1 MKWYKIVG
9 VPFIRQDVSDPWSI
23 LLRDNCSLKMIY
35 VNNNDA
41 LEAYVAINDSSYETL
56 EAELKRTNYLF
67 QKSNECLIENKIDIL
82 RKIDRIDFSNAIYH
96 SIKSDQNGM
105 RALLQH
111 LCNNHGGVCIEIN
124 GKHTMSPQLQSQIVR
139 IKRFINFDVCPF
151 IEDISNAY
159 NFNIFAFSD
168 DIKCSNSIADKMVSS
183 FEGMERNSCIMESS
197 PFVDEVARIITN
209 EECNHLMSI
218 TNLLGDFGIQHNND
232 TLIGNNS
239 NAQLS
244 NNSKDVD
251 IVFGTNFSGGKSIG
265 ISKKELC
272 QHVFI
277 AGGTGSGKGNL
288 LINLAMQFYHNG
300 ISFLIIESAKNE
312 LHHLSKWI
320 SKLKVWRPETG
331 KFVLDPFYLPE
342 GLEYVDYESNLIEIM
357 NGFFNVDPD
366 DPDTALPALYL
377 NTLKKCRS
385 KFINNPFSPTQFGI
399 AEFMVEFANLER
411 LEGYDKTIEKRL
423 RAAGLNRTASSI
435 TNDFVLDSNVSI
447 PIQELINGF
456 NVLQLEPA
464 LKTDLAKSRFA
475 FVLLNQ
481 ILAVL
486 QKKETQELNL
496 VIIIDESHVL
506 IKNTD
511 ECKIGTYFHKMID
524 EFRSK
529 GISIIVSDQSAN
541 NIPSGIVNESYTKIF
556 LGGNDK
562 TGIINFR
569 SKAKLDDLAYENL
582 FSLTSGQG
590 ILICDNNSAGITFT
604 TKNLIEDLK
613 INEFCEY
620 QNSYLKNNRITI
632 ETYRECKSCIYKG
645 ICRMRDKEEAKRY
658 ADHFYDLYYA
668 ALVNAFVDKDTKNL
682 NLTIGSVSYEE
693 LLKKIYEITSKLSD
707 VMFGCCLKQVFR
719 KFNIDHG
726 NNECFNKY
734 DELINNIIANRYAII
749 YYNTHKELLRKAI
762 TVKDEKIHITKGP
775 DDELLKT
782 ICEGASILSDDIFH
796 FYLERVFK
804 RFNSEYGDGVNDD
817 KYNKLISVII
827 TKRHFYE
834 RKKNKN

>member
-1 MKWYKIVG
+1 MKWYRIVG
-9 VPFIRQDVSDPWSI
+9 VPFVRQNVSDPWSI

-41 LEAYVAINDSSYETL
+41 LEAYVAINDSSSETL
-56 EAELKRTNYLF
+56 EAELKRANYLF
-67 QKSNECLIENKIDIL
+67 QKSDECLVVNKIDIL
-82 RKIDRIDFSNAIYH
+82 RKIDRINFSNAIYY
-96 SIKSDQNGM
+96 SIKCDQNGM
-105 RALLQH
+105 KALLQH

-124 GKHTMSPQLQSQIVR
+124 GRHTMSPQLQSQITR
-139 IKRFINFDVCPF
+139 IKRFINADVCPF
-151 IEDISNAY
+151 IEDIPNSY

-168 DIKCSNSIADKMVSS
+168 DMKCSNSIADKTVSS
-183 FEGMERNSCIMESS
+183 FEGMVRNSCIIESS
-197 PFVDEVARIITN
+197 PFVDEVARIITK
-209 EECNHLMSI
+209 EECDHLMSI
-218 TNLLGDFGIQHNND
+218 TNLLGEFGIQRNND
-232 TLIGNNS
+232 TLIEHQHNVQIFENTS
-239 NAQLS
+239 E
-244 NNSKDVD
+244 
-251 IVFGTNFSGGKSIG
+251 IVFGKSFSGDKKIG

-320 SKLKVWRPETG
+320 PELKVWRPETG

-366 DPDTALPALYL
+366 DPDTALPALYY

-399 AEFMVEFANLER
+399 AEFMIEFAKLKR
-411 LEGYDKTIEKRL
+411 LEEYDKTIEKRL
-423 RAAGLNRTASSI
+423 RTAGLNRAESSI

-464 LKTDLAKSRFA
+464 LKTDFAKSRFA

-562 TGIINFR
+562 TGIANFR
-569 SKAKLDDLAYENL
+569 SKAKIDDLAYENL

-590 ILICDNNSAGITFT
+590 ILICDNNGAGITFT
-604 TKNLIEDLK
+604 TENLIEDLK
-613 INEFCEY
+613 INESCEY

-645 ICRMRDKEEAKRY
+645 ICIMRDKEEAKRY
-658 ADHFYDLYYA
+658 ADYFYDLYDDS
-668 ALVNAFVDKDTKNL
+668 LVNIFIDKKTKKL
-682 NLTIGSVSYEE
+682 NLTIGSESYEE
-693 LLKKIYEITSKLSD
+693 LLKEIYETSTELSD
-707 VMFGCCLKQVFR
+707 VMFGCYLKQVFR
-719 KFNIDHG
+719 KFNIQYGD
-726 NNECFNKY
+726 NENAQKY
-734 DELINNIIANRYAII
+734 DELINNIIANRYATI

-762 TVKDEKIHITKGP
+762 TIKDGKIHITKGQ

-782 ICEGASILSDDIFH
+782 ICEGASILSDDKFP
-796 FYLERVFK
+796 FYLERVFR

-817 KYNKLISVII
+817 KFNSLINAII
-827 TKRHFYE
+827 KRQNDY
-834 RKKNKN
+834 RKNGGKK